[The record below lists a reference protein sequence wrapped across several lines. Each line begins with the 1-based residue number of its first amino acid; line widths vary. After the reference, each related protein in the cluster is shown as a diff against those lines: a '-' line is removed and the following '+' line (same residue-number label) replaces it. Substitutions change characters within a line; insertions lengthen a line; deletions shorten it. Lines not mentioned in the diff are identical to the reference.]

1 MTEATKQIALAA
13 IDAMQAEHCRRDG
26 VPPPNDDF
34 DRWEPS
40 DDDAPPESEPDV
52 VEVRAGPRGDRVA
65 ESISDVLTTW
75 EREGPL
81 VHEAT
86 GIAALDALTGG
97 GPVYGTRWYLAG
109 APDAGKT
116 ALLVQIAHVYAQR
129 GIAVGLLAVDED
141 ANDLVTRLAQRRG
154 WLRDQCEARDTGVL
168 AKMRNALGHLP
179 IRLYGDA
186 WTIESA
192 AADLAAYAAERG
204 SRAMLG
210 IDSVQTV
217 PCDAELGAELTEV
230 AAVTARVRAIRAVGT
245 RDRLIAIATSEQA
258 RASYASR
265 DASQRTSALAS
276 AKWSGSVEYSA
287 RVLIALSS
295 VPGESDLIDLETAK
309 NKHGP
314 RSRAG
319 DPVTAHVYMRLDRRS
334 QVLTEVS
341 FDPPPAPT
349 DGERAKRCRE
359 QVFADAE
366 TVLGLVTAEPGIST
380 RDLYAAAKAAGG
392 LGRPRVDAAVRA
404 LGDRIERR
412 AGPRDSRLHYP
423 AGGTP

>member
-1 MTEATKQIALAA
+1 MTPTAKRIALAA
-13 IDAMQAEHCRRDG
+13 VDAMQAEHCRRSG
-26 VPPPNDDF
+26 EPPPHDDF
-34 DRWEPS
+34 DLWEPS
-40 DDDAPPESEPDV
+40 DDDAPPESEPNV
-52 VEVRAGPRGDRVA
+52 ALRQRPRADRVA
-65 ESISDVLTTW
+65 EGISDVLTTW

-86 GIAALDALTGG
+86 EIAAIDALTGG

-116 ALLVQIAHVYAQR
+116 ALLVQIAHVYAER

-141 ANDLVTRLAQRRG
+141 SGDIVTRLAQRIGYARSA
-154 WLRDQCEARDTGVL
+154 CEARDARVI
-168 AKMRNALGHLP
+168 AEMRDALGHLP
-179 IRLYGDA
+179 IRLYADA

-210 IDSVQTV
+210 LDSVQTV
-217 PCDAELGAELTEV
+217 RCDAELGAELTEV
-230 AAVTARVRAIRAVGT
+230 TAVTARVHAVRAVAT
-245 RDRLIAIATSEQA
+245 RHRLIAIATSEQG

-265 DASQRTSALAS
+265 DATQRTSALAS
-276 AKWSGSVEYSA
+276 AKWSGAVEYSA
-287 RVLIALSS
+287 RVLLVLSS
-295 VPGESDLIDLETAK
+295 IPGESDLIDLEAAK

-314 RSRAG
+314 RSRPG
-319 DPVTAHVYMRLDRRS
+319 DPVTAHVYMRIDRRS
-334 QVLTEVS
+334 QVLAEAS
-341 FDPPPAPT
+341 HDPPPGPT
-349 DGERAKRCRE
+349 DGGRAERCRE
-359 QVFADAE
+359 QVSADAE

-380 RDLYAAAKAAGG
+380 RDLYAAAKAARG

-423 AGGTP
+423 AGGAP